1 MRIAILAVG
10 VAGLLA
16 ACSTFAG
23 SVPGDPSRDNLG
35 VAAHQP
41 TLGEGADVP
50 PAIDRQLAWKMSQ
63 LCTNGNGPVQQ
74 DLEPA
79 ERNEQLVDWQFR
91 CSPYRFSVLGVPLAG
106 VVPQPAV
113 LGGTG
118 Q

>member
-1 MRIAILAVG
+1 MRTAILAVG

-41 TLGEGADVP
+41 TLGEGGDVA
-50 PAIDRQLAWKMSQ
+50 PAIARQLDWKLSQ
-63 LCTNGNGPVQQ
+63 ICTLGHEPARQ

-79 ERNEQLVDWQFR
+79 ERDEQLVDWQLR
-91 CSPYRFSVLGVPLAG
+91 CSPYELSVFDLPLAG
-106 VVPQPAV
+106 IVPQPAV